1 MKKIIHDLSLTELK
15 RELETMLDKMPR
27 YRAEQVFS
35 WLNDYVT
42 FDEMT
47 NIPQDLRNLLK
58 EHYEDQPVKI
68 QEELISK
75 DGTRKY
81 LFALGDGNI
90 VEGVLMQYKY
100 GNTICISTQ
109 VGCRMGCA
117 FCAST
122 LQGLKRNLSSGEIL
136 GQIYLVNRD
145 NDGSKKNRQITNI
158 VLMGSGEPLDNFDNV
173 VKFLKLVTDDGG
185 FNFSVR
191 NITLST
197 CGIPSKIEKLADTGL
212 NINLAIS
219 LHAPNN
225 EIRKQIMPVAKSFSI
240 ESVLESAKYYTT
252 ITNRKI
258 YIEYALISGVNSETK
273 HARELAELLAELNPK
288 VNLIPLNEVKE
299 RGLYGVSEAKTN
311 TFLRELKKFGIS
323 ATVRK
328 SLGDDVDGACGQLR
342 NKELKQNST
351 KIVEKQK
358 NSTTLQTSKNAC
370 NKAKNT
376 GFNEN
381 KNKNYAKNKLAKK
394 NNKSF
399 LSKSNKTSKSLNK
412 NSSQNKAK
420 NANKNAT
427 KSSRSKKSF

>member
-1 MKKIIHDLSLTELK
+1 M
-15 RELETMLDKMPR
+15 
-27 YRAEQVFS
+27 
-35 WLNDYVT
+35 N
-42 FDEMT
+42 
-47 NIPQDLRNLLK
+47 
-58 EHYEDQPVKI
+58 
-68 QEELISK
+68 
-75 DGTRKY
+75 
-81 LFALGDGNI
+81 
-90 VEGVLMQYKY
+90 
-100 GNTICISTQ
+100 
-109 VGCRMGCA
+109 CA
-117 FCAST
+117 FCAS
-122 LQGLKRNLSSGEIL
+122 GLSFVKNLTAGEIL
-136 GQIYLVNRD
+136 GQVVAVNTWLG
-145 NDGSKKNRQITNI
+145 GSVTDRKLTNL

-311 TFLRELKKFGIS
+311 AFLRELKKFGIS

-358 NSTTLQTSKNAC
+358 NSTTLQTSKNAS

-381 KNKNYAKNKLAKK
+381 KNKNYAKNKLNQK

-399 LSKSNKTSKSLNK
+399 LAKSNKTSKSLNK

-420 NANKNAT
+420 NTNKNVT

>member
-1 MKKIIHDLSLTELK
+1 
-15 RELETMLDKMPR
+15 
-27 YRAEQVFS
+27 
-35 WLNDYVT
+35 
-42 FDEMT
+42 
-47 NIPQDLRNLLK
+47 
-58 EHYEDQPVKI
+58 
-68 QEELISK
+68 
-75 DGTRKY
+75 
-81 LFALGDGNI
+81 
-90 VEGVLMQYKY
+90 
-100 GNTICISTQ
+100 
-109 VGCRMGCA
+109 
-117 FCAST
+117 
-122 LQGLKRNLSSGEIL
+122 
-136 GQIYLVNRD
+136 
-145 NDGSKKNRQITNI
+145 
-158 VLMGSGEPLDNFDNV
+158 
-173 VKFLKLVTDDGG
+173 
-185 FNFSVR
+185 
-191 NITLST
+191 
-197 CGIPSKIEKLADTGL
+197 
-212 NINLAIS
+212 
-219 LHAPNN
+219 
-225 EIRKQIMPVAKSFSI
+225 MPVAKSFSI

-311 TFLRELKKFGIS
+311 AFLRELKKFGIS

-358 NSTTLQTSKNAC
+358 NSTTLQTSKNAS

-376 GFNEN
+376 GLNEN
-381 KNKNYAKNKLAKK
+381 KNKNYAKNKLNQK

-420 NANKNAT
+420 NANKNVT